1 MKRCLLVSSFLVLS
15 LACSTPFNSG
25 ISGDTPVNSIAGE
38 DESALCTAL
47 QTEAEAEGALEAQ
60 KKVGC
65 FIAGSLAAAF
75 IMDDTPPEE
84 ECQEVYNDCM
94 AEEDDAAEDG
104 EDAAESC
111 DLNFGDCAAPLADF
125 EACTRAGWDEF
136 KKMADEMSCTA
147 DEGDTSDADSS
158 CTNPEACKAYYD
170 ACPEM
175 NPCTEQ
181 FGVLLT

>member
-1 MKRCLLVSSFLVLS
+1 MKKCLLISACLFFSM
-15 LACSTPFNSG
+15 ACSTPFNSG
-25 ISGDTPVNSIAGE
+25 ISGDTPVNSISGE
-38 DESALCTAL
+38 DEAALCTAL

-65 FIAGSLAAAF
+65 FIAGTLAGAF
-75 IMDDTPPEE
+75 VMDDTPPEE

-94 AEEDDAAEDG
+94 AEEDDEPEDD

-111 DLNFGDCAAPLADF
+111 ELDFGDCAAPLADF

-136 KKMADEMSCTA
+136 KKMADEMSCTEE
-147 DEGDTSDADSS
+147 EGDSDTSDDDDS
-158 CTNPEACKAYYD
+158 CTNPEACKAYYE

-175 NPCTEQ
+175 DPCAE
-181 FGVLLT
+181 